1 MLPPQTQ
8 WPVEPKQEGHGRG
21 RRSTVFLQQ
30 LFLASVFQ
38 PTPKGRGEEGGG
50 REGEGGPG
58 RRQAGAGT
66 LPLVAAV
73 VKLVSPTLKTTVSP
87 AFFFPV
93 MRPGKGQETGWRLLL
108 PPFL

>member
-1 MLPPQTQ
+1 MAGEGGALFSFSSCFWPACSSQPP
-8 WPVEPKQEGHGRG
+8 RG
-21 RRSTVFLQQ
+21 GGKR
-30 LFLASVFQ
+30 
-38 PTPKGRGEEGGG
+38 EEGG